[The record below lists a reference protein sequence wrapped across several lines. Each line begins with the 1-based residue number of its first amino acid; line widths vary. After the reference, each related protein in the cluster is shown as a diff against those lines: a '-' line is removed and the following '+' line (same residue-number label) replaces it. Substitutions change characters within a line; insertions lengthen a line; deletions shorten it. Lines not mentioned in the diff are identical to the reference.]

1 MRPKA
6 RGAPA
11 CSPSVFDHV
20 TIRVSDGAAS
30 EAFYDLV
37 LGTLG
42 IERTSFED
50 DFAEWDDF
58 SLSGWSPGKPVTRRL
73 HVAFVAPSHEAVE
86 EFWRA
91 GTGAGYR
98 SDGEPGLRPEYRDD
112 YYGAFLLDPD
122 GNSAEAV
129 HHGAMREGGVIDH
142 LWFRVADVSAAKQ
155 FYGAVGR
162 HAGFRLNYESA
173 DRVQFAGS
181 SGSFSVVS
189 GELTDPFHM
198 AFPTDD
204 NAAVET
210 FHADLVG
217 LGYRDNG
224 APGERRKYHEGYYG
238 AFVFDPDGHNI
249 ELVNHNR

>member
-1 MRPKA
+1 MPPRA
-6 RGAPA
+6 RGALA

-20 TIRVSDGAAS
+20 TIRASDGPAS

-37 LGTLG
+37 LPTLG
-42 IERTSFED
+42 IERTSSED
-50 DFAEWDDF
+50 DFAEWDDL

-73 HVAFVAPSHEAVE
+73 HVAFVAPSHEAVD

-112 YYGAFLLDPD
+112 YYGAFLLDRD

-129 HHGAMREGGVIDH
+129 HHGAMRERGKIDH
-142 LWFRVADVSAAKQ
+142 LWFRVRDVAAAKE

-162 HAGFRLNYESA
+162 HAGFRLNYETA
-173 DRVQFAGS
+173 DRAQFAGS

-189 GELTDPFHM
+189 GEKTDPFHM
-198 AFPTDD
+198 AFPTED
-204 NAAVET
+204 NAAVEA

-217 LGYRDNG
+217 RGYRDNG

-238 AFVFDPDGHNI
+238 AFVFDTDGHNI